1 LPPHY
6 PMLAPNYAAQRST
19 LGRQMGL
26 GQARAKTAP
35 SREFNSREQGIG
47 SAEQGNRST
56 RPRLSKCMKIIF
68 VVEYNQQL
76 TPRLNKPVH
85 PLYPARRAGGRDEA
99 FIPGR
104 RLNLYFHRNKGSLP
118 SFSASFSRSR
128 LFLSKPETSF
138 PGKPCTGTA
147 VDELIGPD
155 THPHGSTGRPGV
167 TRS

>member
-1 LPPHY
+1 
-6 PMLAPNYAAQRST
+6 MLAPNYAAQRST

-85 PLYPARRAGGRDEA
+85 PLYPARRAGGRDQA

-104 RLNLYFHRNKGSLP
+104 RLNLYFQSCHRNP
-118 SFSASFSRSR
+118 ATRAR
-128 LFLSKPETSF
+128 
-138 PGKPCTGTA
+138 
-147 VDELIGPD
+147 
-155 THPHGSTGRPGV
+155 RPRIAMV
-167 TRS
+167 CILKAAAME